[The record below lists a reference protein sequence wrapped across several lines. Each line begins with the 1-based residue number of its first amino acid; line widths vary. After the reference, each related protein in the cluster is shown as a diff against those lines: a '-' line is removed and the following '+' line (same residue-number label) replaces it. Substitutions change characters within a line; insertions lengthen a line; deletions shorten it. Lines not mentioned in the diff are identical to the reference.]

1 MDNQDH
7 KPARPNFLRRGPGLL
22 DLMYNAWRK
31 ATEIL
36 EAVRHNNTPT
46 STQKSDITQVETPS
60 ERHHN

>member
-22 DLMYNAWRK
+22 DFIYTAWRE

-36 EAVRHNNTPT
+36 KPE
-46 STQKSDITQVETPS
+46 STQESHFPYKVEPPS
-60 ERHHN
+60 EPHPE